1 MSDRDRVKI
10 VGIDERLLIGIF
22 NWHRNPPHYLALP
35 VTSEIPADAEVLR
48 VYTNYERRTID
59 AVIHSE
65 SFPRLATGSQI
76 PRIEDC
82 ITEFR
87 TIEFDSLVTAD
98 NQKT

>member
-22 NWHRNPPHYLALP
+22 NWHRNPPLYLALP

-48 VYTNYERRTID
+48 VYANHERRTID
-59 AVIHSE
+59 AVIYSE
-65 SFPRLATGSQI
+65 SFPRLATGAQI

-87 TIEFDSLVTAD
+87 TIEFRSFMAAD

>member
-1 MSDRDRVKI
+1 MSDMGRVKI
-10 VGIDERLLIGIF
+10 VGMDERLLIDIF
-22 NWHRNPPHYLALP
+22 NWHRNPPHFLALP
-35 VTSEIPADAEVLR
+35 VTSEIPADAKVLR
-48 VYTNYERRTID
+48 VYTNHERRTID

-65 SFPRLATGSQI
+65 SFPRLAIGSQV

-87 TIEFDSLVTAD
+87 TIGFDSLVTAD